1 MKNRLVGSLYVTN
14 KNPMKQ
20 QMIESALMI
29 DKWVSGKKEIMD
41 FPFSQFK
48 TIVFVTDE
56 GESSCDIIGV
66 LEKTISAI
74 ENIGA

>member
-1 MKNRLVGSLYVTN
+1 MKNRLVGSLYVN
-14 KNPMKQ
+14 NSNPMKQ

-48 TIVFVTDE
+48 TIVFATDE
-56 GESSCDIIGV
+56 GLESCDVIGV
-66 LEKTISAI
+66 LEKTISGI
-74 ENIGA
+74 EKIGV